1 MTDFHSFPLP
11 GPGTARCQELSG
23 SCQAQMSP
31 SSQAG
36 TLLPGGCLLSILP
49 TRLTAPVQPAG
60 WLPPLHPGG
69 DRALSQGLL
78 TLDKKPKSGHAGF

>member
-11 GPGTARCQELSG
+11 GPGTARCQGLSG
-23 SCQAQMSP
+23 CWQMQVSL

-36 TLLPGGCLLSILP
+36 TRLPGGCLLSILP

-60 WLPPLHPGG
+60 WLAPSAP
-69 DRALSQGLL
+69 
-78 TLDKKPKSGHAGF
+78 